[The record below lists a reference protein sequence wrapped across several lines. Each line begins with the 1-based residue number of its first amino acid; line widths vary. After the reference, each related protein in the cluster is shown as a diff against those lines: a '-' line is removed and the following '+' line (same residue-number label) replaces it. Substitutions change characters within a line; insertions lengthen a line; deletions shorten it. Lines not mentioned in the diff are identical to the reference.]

1 MELTPSNNVVE
12 LGMVGDQINQ
22 VETADLR
29 AEHLAETAMMVKDP
43 MKTRYIATTPGRDL
57 DLDLN
62 SRHRET

>member
-1 MELTPSNNVVE
+1 MELIPSDNVVE

-29 AEHLAETAMMVKDP
+29 AEHLAETAMVVKDL
-43 MKTRYIATTPGRDL
+43 MKIRYIDTTPGQDL